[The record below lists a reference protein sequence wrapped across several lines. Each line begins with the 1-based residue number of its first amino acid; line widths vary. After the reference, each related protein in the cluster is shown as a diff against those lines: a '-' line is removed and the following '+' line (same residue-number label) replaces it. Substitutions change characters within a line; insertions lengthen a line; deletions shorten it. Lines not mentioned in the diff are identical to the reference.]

1 MPEGFF
7 FQETLDRGHA
17 ASEDGVAGPST
28 APAVEEME
36 DGEEKEVV
44 GLLIPVLLMDFSLDV
59 ERGMREFDPVDRT
72 FHCFLQ
78 DAPEILPSSQS
89 LLNAALQWALTEEE
103 SRVRYYSA
111 GEGERTL
118 EDEVEQKP
126 APQKTPKA
134 KKVANAVLADQVAGL
149 AESIPAMMAQLDQM
163 QTQQRRFE
171 KALEE

>member
-59 ERGMREFDPVDRT
+59 ERGMREFDPVDR
-72 FHCFLQ
+72 
-78 DAPEILPSSQS
+78 
-89 LLNAALQWALTEEE
+89 
-103 SRVRYYSA
+103 RVIVSC
-111 GEGERTL
+111 
-118 EDEVEQKP
+118 K
-126 APQKTPKA
+126 
-134 KKVANAVLADQVAGL
+134 
-149 AESIPAMMAQLDQM
+149 MH
-163 QTQQRRFE
+163 RRFCHH
-171 KALEE
+171 LSLS